1 MTGRVEVL
9 LERLLATERSI
20 AVVAFKDVSWGPEMY
35 YYESIRHPK
44 NRKSY
49 LIKHGCHHS

>member
-20 AVVAFKDVSWGPEMY
+20 AVIAFEDVRRGVKVLV
-35 YYESIRHPK
+35 ESLLAAK
-44 NRKSY
+44 
-49 LIKHGCHHS
+49 

>member
-20 AVVAFKDVSWGPEMY
+20 AVAAFKDVRWGPEMLV
-35 YYESIRHPK
+35 ES
-44 NRKSY
+44 
-49 LIKHGCHHS
+49 LLAAE

>member
-20 AVVAFKDVSWGPEMY
+20 AVVAFEEVGWGVEVLV
-35 YYESIRHPK
+35 ESLLAAK
-44 NRKSY
+44 
-49 LIKHGCHHS
+49 